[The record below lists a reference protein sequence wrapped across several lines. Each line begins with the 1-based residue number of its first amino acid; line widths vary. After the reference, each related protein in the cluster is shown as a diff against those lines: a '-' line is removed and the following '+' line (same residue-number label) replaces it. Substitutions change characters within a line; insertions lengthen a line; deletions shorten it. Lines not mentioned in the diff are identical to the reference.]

1 MLDYLKLS
9 YKKFKSDALSK
20 VFYDVIKF
28 IVIGLVGLMIT
39 TTLPIELI
47 KIFLDNSLEISVFQ
61 ALLFGLLLILATVL
75 SVSIFYQ
82 KRYRKFKEQNQIDEL
97 TGLKNHKA
105 LEEYIKE
112 RLQYYKKN
120 DGALSIILIDID
132 DFKSF
137 NSRYGYNTADLILG
151 KVGELLRSDRRATDE
166 TFRKFSR
173 GDEFLIIT
181 NDTSLSNA
189 ILAADRKRIL
199 IEKNSFI
206 VQNTSYKLTVS
217 CGVTQLKPYEDD
229 YITLTDR
236 ANMALLEAKKTNGK
250 NSTKSNT

>member
-1 MLDYLKLS
+1 
-9 YKKFKSDALSK
+9 
-20 VFYDVIKF
+20 
-28 IVIGLVGLMIT
+28 
-39 TTLPIELI
+39 
-47 KIFLDNSLEISVFQ
+47 
-61 ALLFGLLLILATVL
+61 
-75 SVSIFYQ
+75 
-82 KRYRKFKEQNQIDEL
+82 EL

-206 VQNTSYKLTVS
+206 VQNTS
-217 CGVTQLKPYEDD
+217 
-229 YITLTDR
+229 
-236 ANMALLEAKKTNGK
+236 
-250 NSTKSNT
+250 